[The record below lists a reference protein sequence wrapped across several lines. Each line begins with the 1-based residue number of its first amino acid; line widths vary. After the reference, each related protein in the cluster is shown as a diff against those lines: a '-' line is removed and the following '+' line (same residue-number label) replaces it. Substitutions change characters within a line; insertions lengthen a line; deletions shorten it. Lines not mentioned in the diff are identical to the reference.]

1 MTAQA
6 ASAPVEAESRYQVYF
21 GLGIDLLLRKTD
33 AVFQVSEAGE
43 FFGRYLLKTLTA
55 SRSKGRV
62 LEIGTG
68 SGALAI
74 LARIA
79 GCHDVTATDINEAFL
94 EVARENAEHN
104 LARHA
109 RGPAEGRDG
118 QQPIQFIVS
127 DLFKGSFFSPVSS
140 EADQWDLIFFNPPG
154 WRTPTSAE
162 LQNVLRQESGN
173 IYQSMFDGD
182 RIILDFL
189 KVAPRYLKRGG
200 RILLGLNSIVGIRNI
215 IDEHRAWEQDNNAP
229 PLRFE
234 LKDHTRIEMLFYND
248 FWRRRQDAILS
259 ELNEWQDHGK
269 SVLIEKDGALYWAYE
284 VVEARLD
291 EAP

>member
-1 MTAQA
+1 MTAHAVRAQA
-6 ASAPVEAESRYQVYF
+6 PADPRYQVYF

-43 FFGRYLLKTLTA
+43 FFGRYLLKTITA

-74 LARIA
+74 LARLA
-79 GCHDVTATDINEAFL
+79 GCRDVTATDINEAFL
-94 EVARENAEHN
+94 EVAQENAEHN
-104 LARHA
+104 LARYA
-109 RGPAEGRDG
+109 REQAGGRSA
-118 QQPIQFIVS
+118 QEPIQFIVS
-127 DLFKGSFFSPVSS
+127 DLFNGSFFSSVTG
-140 EADQWDLIFFNPPG
+140 EADKWDLIFFNPPG
-154 WRTPTSAE
+154 WRTPTTAE
-162 LQNVLRQESGN
+162 LQHLLRQESGN

-200 RILLGLNSIVGIRNI
+200 RILLGLNSIVGIRTI
-215 IDEHRAWEQDNNAP
+215 IDEHRAWEQDSRAP

-234 LKDHTRIEMLFYND
+234 LKDHTQIKMLFYND
-248 FWRRRQDAILS
+248 FWCRRQDAILS
-259 ELNEWQDHGK
+259 ELNKWQDHGK
-269 SVLIEKDGALYWAYE
+269 SVLIEKDGGLYWAYE

-291 EAP
+291 EVP